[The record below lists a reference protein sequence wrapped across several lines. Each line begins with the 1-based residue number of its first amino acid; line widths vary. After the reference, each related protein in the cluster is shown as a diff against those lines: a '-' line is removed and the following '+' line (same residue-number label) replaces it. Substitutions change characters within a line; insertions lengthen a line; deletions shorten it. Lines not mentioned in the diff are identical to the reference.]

1 VIAITRDLLERKL
14 LGQAKILARLP
25 NSEVAITAIH
35 QQRVKLVDAH
45 TPARLRVAAAHA
57 AAAYWAS

>member
-14 LGQAKILARLP
+14 LDQAEILARLP
-25 NSEVAITAIH
+25 YSEVAIATIH
-35 QQRVKLVDAH
+35 QQRAKLVYAH
-45 TPARLRVAAAHA
+45 TPARLRVAEAHA